1 MRRFFSAFFIAL
13 GLACSCSTSPSVQE
27 PMHGVVL
34 SPDDIADYDW
44 PGLASRCGINT
55 IGVHLLPSQVAAFLH
70 SGRGRSFL
78 HDCDSLGI
86 IVEYQLHA
94 LSEFLPRELFSED
107 STMFRMDGSGR
118 RTPDFNCCVHSEK
131 ALEVIAGNAASYVR
145 QMPSGNHRYYFWVD
159 DDKPM
164 CRCPQCSGFSDSEQ
178 ALIIE
183 NRMLAAIRKVDPS
196 AKLAH
201 LAFQATMPAPRKV
214 VPEDGIFLEFAPI
227 HRVWDRPLS
236 DTAAVSYRAKVMSH
250 GQNLRYLR
258 DNLEVFDAT
267 DAVVLEYW
275 LDSSLASRWH
285 KPAVEPYWHK
295 DVCASDI
302 ATYASHGIRNIT
314 TFAVYM
320 DSTYFSIFPATPV
333 EEYGA
338 L

>member
-1 MRRFFSAFFIAL
+1 MRRFLAL
-13 GLACSCSTSPSVQE
+13 CALLCVFSCSRDGRE
-27 PMHGVVL
+27 PIRGVVL
-34 SPDDIADYDW
+34 AVEDLATYDW
-44 PGLASRCGINT
+44 PALAHRCGINT
-55 IGVHLLPSQVAAFLH
+55 IGVHALPSQVAAFLQG
-70 SGRGRSFL
+70 GRGLRFL

-86 IVEYQLHA
+86 MVEYQLHA
-94 LSEFLPRELFSED
+94 LGEFLPRGLFSED
-107 STMFRMDGSGR
+107 STMFRMDGEGR
-118 RTPDFNCCVHSEK
+118 RVPDFNCCVHSGK
-131 ALEVIAGNAASYVR
+131 ALEIIARNAAAYVR

-164 CRCPQCSGFSDSEQ
+164 CRCPQCSEFSDSEQ
-178 ALIIE
+178 ALIVE
-183 NRMLAAIRKVDPS
+183 NSMLAAVRRVDPS

-214 VPEDGIFLEFAPI
+214 RPDKGVFLEFAPI

-236 DTAAVSYRAKVMSH
+236 DTSAVSYRAKVMSH
-250 GQNLRYLR
+250 GQNLRCLR
-258 DNLEVFDAT
+258 DNLEVFDAR

-275 LDSSLASRWH
+275 LDASLASRWH
-285 KPAVEPYWHK
+285 KPAVEPFWHK
-295 DVCASDI
+295 EVCASDM
-302 ATYASHGIRNIT
+302 ATYASCGIRNIT